1 MNNGNISYRSI
12 AVLLFTVLLSS
23 CLKETA
29 VPIESAFLVE
39 SSEDK
44 NLSSDDSTKAFKIVG
59 DEGKSYFR

>member
-1 MNNGNISYRSI
+1 MVI
-12 AVLLFTVLLSS
+12 S

-29 VPIESAFLVE
+29 VPIKSAFLSE

-44 NLSSDDSTKAFKIVG
+44 TLSSDDSTKAFKIVG